1 MREYLPIL
9 IVGAIIGVFTILFLT
24 VYTIDAKR
32 KKAKEFERNMTDSEI
47 VTRLLRYAG
56 PYKKQ
61 FVVIF
66 FIMLFSITFDL
77 ISPLIIGEL
86 IEMVQGDFELT
97 RLYTM
102 VITYAV
108 ILVVSVL
115 CTFVQAMMLQKI
127 GQKILSAIRLDVFTH
142 IEGLS
147 H

>member
-32 KKAKEFERNMTDSEI
+32 KKAKEFERNMTDGEI

-77 ISPLIIGEL
+77 VSPLIIGEL

-97 RLYTM
+97 GR
-102 VITYAV
+102 
-108 ILVVSVL
+108 
-115 CTFVQAMMLQKI
+115 
-127 GQKILSAIRLDVFTH
+127 
-142 IEGLS
+142 
-147 H
+147 